1 MKAPAMSME
10 RRIDDE
16 ETHDMT
22 WFLFVGDMLVMLF
35 MCVLVVWVYL
45 SSTSEAADEAARIP
59 LQDEYADD

>member
-1 MKAPAMSME
+1 VQTTITE
-10 RRIDDE
+10 RRIDYE

-45 SSTSEAADEAARIP
+45 TSTKKSADEAARIP
-59 LQDEYADD
+59 LQDEHEDD